1 MTKGEKCVRTNVFLD
16 IVIVW
21 IVSNI
26 LDTVLMEIVIVYDLL
41 WILDVIV

>member
-1 MTKGEKCVRTNVFLD
+1 MTKGERCVRIDVFLD

-21 IVSNI
+21 IVFDV
-26 LDTVLMEIVIVYDLL
+26 LDIVLMENVIVYDLL

>member
-1 MTKGEKCVRTNVFLD
+1 MTKGEKYVWTDVFVD

-21 IVSNI
+21 IVSNV
-26 LDTVLMEIVIVYDLL
+26 LDTVLMENVIVYDLL